1 LKDKSNRNLSCNCCY
16 MTMGEHALTCPQY
29 KRDKSLPCNC
39 CYMTMGEHALTC
51 PQYEIIEE
59 EDDEEIIDS
68 D

>member
-1 LKDKSNRNLSCNCCY
+1 
-16 MTMGEHALTCPQY
+16 
-29 KRDKSLPCNC
+29 
-39 CYMTMGEHALTC
+39 MTMGEHALTC

>member
-1 LKDKSNRNLSCNCCY
+1 